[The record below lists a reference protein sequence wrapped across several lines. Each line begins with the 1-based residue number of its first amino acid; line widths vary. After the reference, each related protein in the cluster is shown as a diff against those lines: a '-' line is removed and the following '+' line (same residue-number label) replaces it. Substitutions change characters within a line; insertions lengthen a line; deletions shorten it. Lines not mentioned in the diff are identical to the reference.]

1 MCFAVPSQVSNIQFT
16 QTVSNGMI
24 NLQVTWNQPIS
35 DRPIQHYEVQYR
47 KQGVSSWTSVTPN
60 PTTRQTTISNV
71 DKGSVYNVQVRA
83 VSDVGSGQW
92 RSATSQR
99 TYRGMNIIQSLANSI
114 CNILMTL
121 CSSITSE

>member
-1 MCFAVPSQVSNIQFT
+1 MKCLCIFAVPSQVSNIQFT

-24 NLQVTWNQPIS
+24 SLQVTWNQPAS

-60 PTTRQTTISNV
+60 PTTSQTTIRNV
-71 DKGSVYNVQVRA
+71 DKGSVYNAQVRA

-92 RSATSQR
+92 GSATSQ
-99 TYRGMNIIQSLANSI
+99 
-114 CNILMTL
+114 MTH
-121 CSSITSE
+121 TGT

>member
-1 MCFAVPSQVSNIQFT
+1 MYFAVPSQVSNIQFT
-16 QTVSNGMI
+16 QTVSNQMI
-24 NLQVTWNQPIS
+24 NLRVTWNQPTS
-35 DRPIQHYEVQYR
+35 DRPIQRYEVQYR

-60 PTTRQTTISNV
+60 PTTRQTTIRNV

-99 TYRGMNIIQSLANSI
+99 TYRGTLLFVLYTLMLHLNRIQMVCHFYI
-114 CNILMTL
+114 
-121 CSSITSE
+121 